1 MTTQFILT
9 DEPAPYGTRFR
20 YVSEG
25 TCHGPILG
33 QSSIQGNRT
42 HPNITCIGNFP
53 DGHEAILLVSLV
65 SDVSR
70 HPLGYGMHGHT
81 FFGKNVFN
89 GQYIVHL
96 KASNSKI
103 SHQLQ
108 GVTVIHT
115 KSSDKNDILSGKY
128 IQDMIL
134 LKEGIFNYSR
144 LMQKFNSTSTNKQLN
159 LEWFKS
165 QYPEFVAE
173 SKIAASN
180 VQYLANQVRLKF
192 DLFIQDVYTRTYSN
206 PPETIISQVVHNT
219 RDKEHKPLHIHRS
232 SRTSGSPMGGDEIFL
247 FCDEFIPKDLEIVFF
262 FDKYPG
268 QIIGNGDFSP
278 SDIHNKCGIVFTT
291 PRLSIIIDDPLR
303 ASYCLKRG
311 DMMSNCFEYV
321 FFPHSSI
328 QGHMLNNFESAFP
341 NSESKF
347 NRLTSINWRSDAS
360 ISHLHGILPNVLP
373 NSLTNQLTHNSNRND
388 PQEVPMESEIM
399 SCLNEPVYNNFTLNT
414 HSSDTQ
420 NHSALEYSNDTQL
433 SHYISG
439 LESQHQPLSNALYSN
454 SDPSSV
460 SPQFYAMYQNSPNSN
475 FSSESNVSQRS
486 VPRQF

>member
-42 HPNITCIGNFP
+42 HPNVTCIGNFP

-70 HPLGYGMHGHT
+70 DPLGYGMHGHT

-96 KASNSKI
+96 KALNSQF

-134 LKEGIFNYSR
+134 RKEGIFDYSR
-144 LMQKFNSTSTNKQLN
+144 LMQRFNSTSTSKQLN
-159 LEWFKS
+159 IEWFKL
-165 QYPEFVAE
+165 QYPEFVSE
-173 SKIAASN
+173 SNFLASN

-192 DLFIQDVYTRTYSN
+192 DLFIQDSNTLTYSN
-206 PPETIISQVVHNT
+206 PPEAIISQVVHNT
-219 RDKEHKPLHIHRS
+219 RDKEHKPLHIVRS
-232 SRTSGSPMGGDEIFL
+232 SCTSGSPMGGDEIFL
-247 FCDEFIPKDLEIVFF
+247 FCDEFIPKDLEIIFF
-262 FDKYPG
+262 VENQPE
-268 QIIGNGDFSP
+268 QIIGRGDFSP

-291 PRLSIIIDDPLR
+291 PRLSLITNDPIR

-311 DMMSNCFEYV
+311 DMISNCFDFVYLPQLYFQEHV
-321 FFPHSSI
+321 R
-328 QGHMLNNFESAFP
+328 NNVESAFP
-341 NSESKF
+341 NTELKF
-347 NRLTSINWRSDAS
+347 SGLTSCNWRSD
-360 ISHLHGILPNVLP
+360 ISNLPFHGMLPNVLP
-373 NSLTNQLTHNSNRND
+373 NSLTNQLGHQSIRTD
-388 PQEVPMESEIM
+388 TQEIVPMESEMIN
-399 SCLNEPVYNNFTLNT
+399 CFNEPVYNNFLQNT
-414 HSSDTQ
+414 QASDNQ
-420 NHSALEYSNDTQL
+420 NHPVLKFPNDQI
-433 SHYISG
+433 SQYNSG
-439 LESQHQPLSNALYSN
+439 LESRHPSVSNPLYTN
-454 SDPSSV
+454 SGLSSA
-460 SPQFYAMYQNSPNSN
+460 SPQFCPIYQT
-475 FSSESNVSQRS
+475 
-486 VPRQF
+486 RQKK